1 MAAERKMASASLWP
15 ILGAAGIGLARAA
28 SSAVSESLSFAAELA
43 RGSDAS
49 GEPSAATEPTAAER
63 EQEQLR
69 QRIEALAARIK
80 QQLAAAGVDVT
91 QPLVLTSDGLG
102 GITAA
107 EHPQRAA
114 IESLLESDVLL
125 LRDFERLKDEY
136 AAAAGASSD
145 FSVVVSQPT
154 LA

>member
-1 MAAERKMASASLWP
+1 MASAALWP
-15 ILGAAGIGLARAA
+15 IMGAAGIGLARAA
-28 SSAVSESLSFAAELA
+28 TSAVNDSLSFAAELA
-43 RGSDAS
+43 QGLA
-49 GEPSAATEPTAAER
+49 PSEESSATSEPTAAER

-69 QRIEALAARIK
+69 QRIEALANRIK

-102 GITAA
+102 GIAA
-107 EHPQRAA
+107 TEHPQRAA

-136 AAAAGASSD
+136 AAAAGASSS
-145 FSVVVSQPT
+145 FSIVVSEPT